1 MITVDSNMCPV
12 GCKYCAVSQIDC
24 RRSLWNKSTLIG
36 INKAVTFI
44 NPPPDITNKAEV
56 ERFYNLDPGLFEGDI
71 LCFNA
76 ISDPFWQKYHCELDY
91 FLCTFNKVAKIMT
104 CVTKMPVPEKL
115 MEKLSS
121 YRNFRLIVSI
131 TGLEQLEKTTTK
143 SRLKTL
149 ELAKKYKVEAFPLCH
164 PYIAC
169 MTDLGF
175 LSALKALGYNEI
187 DIKGLR
193 YNPRFNE
200 WLPENAVHLYEGSD
214 EKEILINDFEEEL
227 NKSGLKKVSL
237 KEWYK
242 KQELRTPSLDYET
255 ARLKVTEVFKM
266 ANITSSDT
274 DKQVFDAAVQRR
286 L

>member
-1 MITVDSNMCPV
+1 
-12 GCKYCAVSQIDC
+12 
-24 RRSLWNKSTLIG
+24 
-36 INKAVTFI
+36 
-44 NPPPDITNKAEV
+44 
-56 ERFYNLDPGLFEGDI
+56 
-71 LCFNA
+71 
-76 ISDPFWQKYHCELDY
+76 
-91 FLCTFNKVAKIMT
+91 
-104 CVTKMPVPEKL
+104 MPVPEKL

-131 TGLEQLEKTTTK
+131 TGLEKLEKTTTK

-175 LSALKALGYNEI
+175 LSALKTLGYNEI

-214 EKEILINDFEEEL
+214 EMEILINDFEEEL

-274 DKQVFDAAVQRR
+274 DKKVFDAAVQRR